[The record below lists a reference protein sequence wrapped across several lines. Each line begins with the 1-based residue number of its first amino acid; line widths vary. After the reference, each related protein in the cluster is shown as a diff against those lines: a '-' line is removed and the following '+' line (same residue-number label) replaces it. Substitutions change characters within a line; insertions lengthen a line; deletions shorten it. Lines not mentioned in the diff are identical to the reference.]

1 MASNMAHKDG
11 KESDQNLQDICCE
24 ITSTL
29 GAKGT
34 GQAHLAP

>member
-24 ITSTL
+24 ITSAL

-34 GQAHLAP
+34 DQAHMAP